1 MWCVCVCV
9 GVWEF
14 LPMRTLPLPVY
25 WYSVLIL
32 GLWPLPF
39 SFRVTFK
46 GSAKVQA
53 ASVFCIDV
61 GKDFYAIL
69 CSILKPPLRP
79 YWPLLADKMHP
90 RPTTKAKP
98 WSKRSRWPKTRPGTL
113 QAPGPL
119 QASILVPLDIN
130 LDFRRRFDRLLG
142 AYWFSHHISK
152 FFVSYSDF
160 IILRNLEDIKKAN
173 SLTLSAVAE
182 IAALLRFGYIYKHI
196 QLTWMYV
203 CVFVCAC
210 ILNLEGNL
218 SVYIYMISA
227 E

>member
-1 MWCVCVCV
+1 M
-9 GVWEF
+9 
-14 LPMRTLPLPVY
+14 LHLKAPVE
-25 WYSVLIL
+25 
-32 GLWPLPF
+32 
-39 SFRVTFK
+39 
-46 GSAKVQA
+46 
-53 ASVFCIDV
+53 
-61 GKDFYAIL
+61 AIL
-69 CSILKPPLRP
+69 ASFGRQD
-79 YWPLLADKMHP
+79 A
-90 RPTTKAKP
+90 PTTHHKGKTMIQTLKMAQNA
-98 WSKRSRWPKTRPGTL
+98 SRNP
-113 QAPGPL
+113 PGPL

-142 AYWFSHHISK
+142 AYCFSHNISK